1 MLKKIAVLAVSIVL
15 STGCRVSAE
24 SIFYSTGKVNPG
36 ETAMICGSGLS
47 GITSVSVSR
56 LEDEAGS
63 VPAYIDKALPDRPNT
78 MTPGASTPVFNS
90 ENFVNTAVIQPSDT
104 SIKFEISQG
113 QDFGVYSVKVG
124 DKIVYINCPYVTW
137 AMGDMGDYATPNG
150 TLRVFGENIAVNDY
164 SRAVLINESGN
175 VTEITLKK
183 VYDEYSAEFY
193 LSNVPCGN
201 YKLFIHNGYGNN
213 TAWSM
218 PVGVVIKNKASQNT
232 TEFNVKDYGAK
243 GNGKHDDSNAFER
256 VFEAAELCM
265 FREEGIFLQEI
276 SACLKISQSRARTK
290 IFALLHGLRTAG
302 I

>member
-124 DKIVYINCPYVTW
+124 CISIVLT
-137 AMGDMGDYATPNG
+137 
-150 TLRVFGENIAVNDY
+150 
-164 SRAVLINESGN
+164 
-175 VTEITLKK
+175 
-183 VYDEYSAEFY
+183 
-193 LSNVPCGN
+193 
-201 YKLFIHNGYGNN
+201 
-213 TAWSM
+213 
-218 PVGVVIKNKASQNT
+218 
-232 TEFNVKDYGAK
+232 
-243 GNGKHDDSNAFER
+243 
-256 VFEAAELCM
+256 
-265 FREEGIFLQEI
+265 
-276 SACLKISQSRARTK
+276 
-290 IFALLHGLRTAG
+290 LHGLWEIWVIMPRRTERFVYLAR